1 MTASPSPAS
10 AQSPHEP
17 VPSESAST
25 PSLPAPSAPWRRF
38 VLALVAWNAVW
49 WSVAG
54 WFAAPLVPGGWLAVL
69 GAGLASLLPLAAL
82 VRVLDGAYYPT
93 AAMRVLVLR
102 PFWYVQLGLPFVAL
116 AAALGGLVGLFFE
129 AGRVAGGWT
138 LLAAAGAYALFALAG
153 YVGSRSLVV
162 RRFEASFDDLP
173 EGLEGLRIVQLS
185 DLHVGPHTPRGH
197 VRRIV
202 EAVRAEA
209 PDLLAITGD
218 QVDDHDLDVAH
229 FERAFGGLRAPLG
242 AYAIA
247 GNHDVY
253 AGWDGVRAGLEK
265 MGLVVL
271 VNEAVAVERGGARLW
286 IAGTGDPAGLQW
298 PVEGGDKAA
307 PDVERTL
314 AGVPRGS
321 FVLALAHNPALW
333 PELARRGAQLTLS
346 GHTHHGQLSIPA
358 LNWSLASP
366 FLEHAMGS
374 HRSGGSL
381 LYINPGTN
389 YWGIPLRLG
398 AWPEVTVVTL
408 RRGATGMRPSKAR

>member
-1 MTASPSPAS
+1 MTTSPSPAS
-10 AQSPHEP
+10 AQVAQEQAAPREAAP
-17 VPSESAST
+17 APPA
-25 PSLPAPSAPWRRF
+25 APSAPWRRF
-38 VLALVAWNAVW
+38 LLVLLAWNAAW
-49 WSVAG
+49 WSLAG
-54 WFAAPLVPGGWLAVL
+54 WFAAPLVPGGWLSVL
-69 GAGLASLLPLAAL
+69 GAAVASLLPLAAL
-82 VRVLDGAYYPT
+82 VRVLDGALYPS
-93 AAMRVLVLR
+93 AAVRVLVLR
-102 PFWYVQLGLPFVAL
+102 PFWYVQLGLPFLAL
-116 AAALGGLVGLFFE
+116 AALVGGLVGLPFG
-129 AGRVAGGWT
+129 AGRAAGGWT
-138 LLAAAGAYALFALAG
+138 LAGAAGAYALFALAG

-162 RRFEASFDDLP
+162 RRHEASFDDLP
-173 EGLEGLRIVQLS
+173 EGLDGLRIVQLS

-197 VRRIV
+197 LRRIV
-202 EAVRAEA
+202 EAVRAER

-229 FERAFGGLRAPLG
+229 FARAFGELRAPLG
-242 AYAIA
+242 VYAIA

-253 AGWDGVRAGLEK
+253 AGWDGVRVGMER

-271 VNEAVAVERGGARLW
+271 VNDAIAVERGGARLW
-286 IAGTGDPAGLQW
+286 IAGTGDPAGLHW
-298 PVEGGDKAA
+298 PAEGGAKAA
-307 PDVERTL
+307 PDVERAL
-314 AGVPRGS
+314 AHVPPGS

-333 PELARRGAQLTLS
+333 PALARRGVQLTLS

-374 HRSGGSL
+374 HQRGGSL

-408 RRGATGMRPSKAR
+408 RRGPTGMRRAAA